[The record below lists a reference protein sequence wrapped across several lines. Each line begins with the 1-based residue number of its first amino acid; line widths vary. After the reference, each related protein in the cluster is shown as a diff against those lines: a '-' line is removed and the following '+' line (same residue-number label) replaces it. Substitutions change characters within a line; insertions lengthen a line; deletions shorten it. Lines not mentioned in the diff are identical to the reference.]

1 MKLLL
6 IRHGHTEWN
15 ELGKA
20 QGRTDIPLSKTGHE
34 QAQALADA
42 LRNEKPEAVYTSPL
56 RRAVDTARYIGIAS
70 SADVIVE
77 DALTEIQFGEWEGLS
92 FEQIGKTYR
101 GVYAVWR
108 DTPFDCSVPKAESLK
123 EVLDRCVDLLDI
135 WQKRHKDGTIAVISH
150 TLPIKMMIAYL
161 IGLPYNRIHALRLDN
176 TGRTELIVKPD
187 GRNILTVMN
196 DTSHLNGEILKWQT
210 LR

>member
-20 QGRTDIPLSKTGHE
+20 QGRIDIPLSKTGHE
-34 QAQALADA
+34 QAKALADS
-42 LRNEKPEAVYTSPL
+42 LQKERPQAVYTSPL
-56 RRAVDTARYIGIAS
+56 KRAADTAQYVGAAS
-70 SADVIVE
+70 KACVIVE

-92 FEQIGKTYR
+92 FEQIGKTYQEI
-101 GVYAVWR
+101 YSVWR
-108 DTPFDCSVPKAESLK
+108 DTPFDCAVPKAESLR
-123 EVLDRCVDLLDI
+123 EVLDRCVDLLDVLH
-135 WQKRHKDGTIAVISH
+135 KRHNEGTVAVISH

-161 IGLPYNRIHALRLDN
+161 IGLPFNRIHALRLDN
-176 TGRTELIVKPD
+176 TGRTELIMKPD

-196 DTSHLNGEILKWQT
+196 DTSHLNGACLKWQT